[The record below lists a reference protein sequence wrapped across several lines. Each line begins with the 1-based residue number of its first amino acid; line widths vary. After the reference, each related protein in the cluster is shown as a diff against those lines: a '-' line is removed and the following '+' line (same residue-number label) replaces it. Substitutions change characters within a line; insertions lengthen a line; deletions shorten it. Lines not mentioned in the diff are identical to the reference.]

1 MEKTLL
7 TISIKMIAPI
17 SDEVDCITLREGE
30 VVYTIPV
37 TMPDSPNRKIEVY
50 RYDDRFEWR
59 IIELATNNLG
69 VYKKIVKFDS
79 WESIYNSPS
88 SALRD
93 ALLFCTLYSK

>member
-17 SDEVDCITLREGE
+17 SDAVDCITFREGE

-37 TMPDSPNRKIEVY
+37 TMPNSSNRKIEVY
-50 RYDDRFEWR
+50 RYDDHFEWR
-59 IIELATNNLG
+59 IIELVTNNSG
-69 VYKKIVKFDS
+69 IYKKIVKFDS
-79 WESIYNSPS
+79 WESIYNSSS

-93 ALLFCTLYSK
+93 ALLFCTLDSK